1 MTVPLSSWW
10 WWSMLACRPSACS
23 VGPCACI
30 NLHLV
35 HLPQSDSGAMR
46 LLVASRSWA
55 WCFIHFVLA
64 PSVLIPPLGWL
75 VLSPD
80 HAHPELSQ
88 PLVVLGVTVMD
99 PIQSSHYPD
108 RPIPSHRPLPL
119 GGRGGLLPSSL
130 CRLVPSSWSPSPS
143 PSISLPPLARPSE
156 QLGVP
161 IPTLTLPFLFSDP
174 PTPHPHGVLGLTPP
188 SLPSSCPSHLFSSPS
203 SLVCPGGLGL
213 LWSGPVRSGFALPIL
228 PCRALALPWL
238 GLPWACPALLWC
250 GLALT
255 RV

>member
-1 MTVPLSSWW
+1 
-10 WWSMLACRPSACS
+10 MLACRPSACS

-35 HLPQSDSGAMR
+35 HLPRSDSGR
-46 LLVASRSWA
+46 CGCLSHLGPGPGVLFTSSWSCPDPTVA
-55 WCFIHFVLA
+55 
-64 PSVLIPPLGWL
+64 L
-75 VLSPD
+75 VLSPV
-80 HAHPELSQ
+80 HAHPEVSQ

-130 CRLVPSSWSPSPS
+130 RLPSAAAFFFPRPGPHLHPHPSPPFGPSFRTAGRPHSHSHS
-143 PSISLPPLARPSE
+143 PVPVLILPP
-156 QLGVP
+156 
-161 IPTLTLPFLFSDP
+161 PTLMGSWVSL
-174 PTPHPHGVLGLTPP
+174 P
-188 SLPSSCPSHLFSSPS
+188 SLPSSCPSPSSPV
-203 SLVCPGGLGL
+203 SLVLFAL
-213 LWSGPVRSGFALPIL
+213 VVWVVWSGPVWSGFALPFS

-238 GLPWACPALLWC
+238 GLPWACPWC